1 MRPLHLSRVSRRAVL
16 AAVASSLMSGLAR
29 GRLGFTVAMVR
40 PPRWIGEA
48 HEIMR
53 TIQTPRIPKRIIT
66 LQPVDGDARPLI
78 QQAFDDLGQRGGG
91 KVILSPGTWR
101 SNGPIQLRSGTELHL
116 THDTSLVFS
125 GDREHYLPVV
135 HTRWEG
141 TELYGYCPFI
151 YAYKV
156 HDIAITGSGTLAVD
170 RQGDMESWRKEQ
182 TEAQKRL
189 RSMGTTGVPL
199 GQRVFAEGSFLRPSL
214 MQFFGC
220 ERVLIENIAIGE
232 IPFWGVHLVYTAH
245 ATVRGISVRSDRV
258 NNDGIDIDSSR
269 RILVENCTFNTGDD
283 CIAVKSGRDLDGRS
297 IAQPS
302 EDIVIRDCQMIYG
315 GSAGLAIGSEMSGG
329 VRRVYIVRC
338 EFGKVDTIVNIK
350 ANLDRGGA
358 VEHIRAW
365 NLRARECDNAL
376 QITTAYHGYMGGKFP
391 PRFED
396 IEIDELTCE
405 KANQAVVIRGDR
417 QSVIRRVALRDV
429 QIKQARVA
437 SDIRHAEVVACERVV
452 VGEQQLADTCA
463 SVASGL

>member
-1 MRPLHLSRVSRRAVL
+1 
-16 AAVASSLMSGLAR
+16 
-29 GRLGFTVAMVR
+29 
-40 PPRWIGEA
+40 
-48 HEIMR
+48 MR
-53 TIQTPRIPKRIIT
+53 TIQAPRIPKRVIT

-78 QQAFDDLGQRGGG
+78 QQALDDVGQRGGG

-101 SNGPIQLRSGTELHL
+101 SDGPIQLRSGTELHL
-116 THDTSLVFS
+116 TLDASLVFS

-141 TELYGYCPFI
+141 TELFGYSPFI
-151 YAYKV
+151 YAYKA

-189 RSMGTTGVPL
+189 RTMGATGVPL
-199 GQRVFAEGSFLRPSL
+199 EQRVFAEGSFLRPSFI
-214 MQFFGC
+214 QFFGC
-220 ERVLIENIAIGE
+220 ERVLIEKVAIGE
-232 IPFWGVHLVYTAH
+232 IPFWGVHLVYTTH

-269 RILVENCTFNTGDD
+269 RVIVENCIFNTGDD

-302 EDIVIRDCQMIYG
+302 EDIVIRDCQMNYG
-315 GSAGLAIGSEMSGG
+315 GSAGIAIGSEMSGG
-329 VRRVYIVRC
+329 VRRVYIIRC
-338 EFGKVDTIVNIK
+338 EVGKVDTIINIK

-365 NLRARECDNAL
+365 NLRARECDSAL
-376 QITTAYHGYMGGKFP
+376 QITTAYHGYAGGNFP

-396 IEIDELTCE
+396 IEIDDLTCE
-405 KANQAVVIRGDR
+405 KANRALVIRGDR
-417 QSVIRRVALRDV
+417 QSVIRRVAIRDV
-429 QIKQARVA
+429 QIRQARVA

-452 VGEQQLADTCA
+452 VGEKQLQERCLT
-463 SVASGL
+463 